1 MNQPIRS
8 ILENEM
14 GWAWRWG
21 CSKTWEAWSLTR
33 ERERELRVV
42 VLIAVLL
49 AIPSK
54 SSESS
59 PKWDS

>member
-1 MNQPIRS
+1 VNQLISS

-14 GWAWRWG
+14 GLAWRWG
-21 CSKTWEAWSLTR
+21 CSKTWEAWSLS
-33 ERERELRVV
+33 RERELRVV

-54 SSESS
+54 SSQSS